1 MTPIETSAAP
11 AVERGKAPAV
21 AFGEFAFDPAALILT
36 RAGAEISLPPR
47 VLGVLRLLLERSGE
61 IVPRQEIIDSVWKE
75 AFVTDTSLAEAVSFL
90 RQALGDDPQ
99 SPRYVQT
106 IHRRGYRFVAPV
118 VRQAELPATRATAV
132 PVAPRGDADSR
143 PVPPS
148 IRGVLVP
155 WSVAALAAALAFA
168 AVWQLTHRDAA
179 HAPIARFPLTP
190 PAGTAFDPRGASL
203 ALSADGLRVAFS
215 ACQPTG
221 CMLYA
226 RALDRLESQPLAGT
240 AGATAPFF
248 SPDGTWVGFFAEGKL
263 KKVALAGGSPLILAD
278 VPEALGGTWTT
289 DGRIIFGGSTVSG
302 LMWIPE
308 QGGDAATLTTPR
320 QAEGEVRH
328 SWPAVMPGGRTLLF
342 TIAESISPLAPG
354 RIGVLPFDRAGAGPN
369 WTTLP
374 GASGMARA
382 ISPDAIVFSRGTE
395 LQATSFDS
403 VRQTIA
409 GVPQTVVPVVAS
421 GSAAAQFAV
430 SEAGSLIYA
439 EPAAMAE
446 GDPIFWWSPDKTTPN
461 SPATRPLASPAL
473 SPDGTRL
480 AAASEGDGTRPD
492 IWVVEIARGAATRI
506 THGGIS
512 ASPVWSADGR
522 TLYFATRISGPY
534 EVWSADADGGRP
546 ATRLFASGEHAFPVA
561 ASPDGA
567 LLAVVRPGAS
577 SRADLWSLPLR
588 GGAPAP
594 LVQTPYDDVAAAFSP
609 DGRLV
614 AYQSNAGGRWD
625 VYVQRLS
632 DGRRTVVSSGGGVR
646 PFWSRDGSALYYGAG
661 SRLMSATISARE
673 ALHILAPV
681 AVVALDSAAPL
692 GVAPDGRF
700 LFERLPPSASDRA
713 ILALEWLRELRQLLG
728 PPSARLPR

>member
-1 MTPIETSAAP
+1 MTPIETSDAP

-21 AFGEFAFDPAALILT
+21 AFGEFEFDPAALILT

-47 VLGVLRLLLERSGE
+47 VLGVLHLLLARAGE

-99 SPRYVQT
+99 SPTYVQT

-118 VRQAELPATRATAV
+118 VRRAELAAPVATAV
-132 PVAPRGDADSR
+132 PLRPPGDADSR
-143 PVPPS
+143 RVLPS
-148 IRGVLVP
+148 IGGVLVP

-179 HAPIARFPLTP
+179 RAPIARFPLSP
-190 PAGTAFDPRGASL
+190 PAGASFDPRGAAL
-203 ALSADGLRVAFS
+203 ALSPDGLRVAFS
-215 ACQPTG
+215 ACQTTG

-226 RALDRLESQPLAGT
+226 RGLDRLESQPLAGT

-278 VPEALGGTWTT
+278 VPEARGGTWTT

-320 QAEGEVRH
+320 QNDGEVRH
-328 SWPAVMPGGRTLLF
+328 SWPAVMPGGRALLF
-342 TIAESISPLAPG
+342 TIAESISPRAPG
-354 RIGVLPFDRAGAGPN
+354 RIGVLPFDRAGVSPN

-395 LQATSFDS
+395 LQAMSFDP
-403 VRQTIA
+403 VRRSIA
-409 GVPQTVVPVVAS
+409 GVPQTVVPAVAS
-421 GSAAAQFAV
+421 GSAAQFAV

-439 EPAAMAE
+439 EPAATD
-446 GDPIFWWSPDKTTPN
+446 DPDPVFWWSPDKTTPI
-461 SPATRPLASPAL
+461 SRAAVPLASPAL

-480 AAASEGDGTRPD
+480 AAAGEGDGTRPD

-522 TLYFATRISGPY
+522 TVYFATRISGAF

-546 ATRLFASGEHAFPVA
+546 ATRLIASGEHAFPVA

-577 SRADLWSLPLR
+577 TRADLWSLPLR

-614 AYQSNAGGRWD
+614 AYQSNEAGRWD

-661 SRLMSATISARE
+661 NRLMSATISARE
-673 ALHILAPV
+673 ALHISAPV